1 MGVGF
6 EPRDGVAEEWLVQKM
21 HDDVFDSNSDL
32 AAKLKA
38 SGVESIFALGIMSE
52 YAQEILTLW
61 APGTAA
67 EILASRVVPGD
78 DLGLSSTPCS
88 FGHPTG
94 LTEGDIL
101 IAVPRLQERASTV

>member
-52 YAQEILTLW
+52 YAQEILILW

-78 DLGLSSTPCS
+78 DLRLEFNPL
-88 FGHPTG
+88 FLRPPNG
-94 LTEGDIL
+94 LTEGEIL
-101 IAVPRLQERASTV
+101 IAVPRLQEWASTV